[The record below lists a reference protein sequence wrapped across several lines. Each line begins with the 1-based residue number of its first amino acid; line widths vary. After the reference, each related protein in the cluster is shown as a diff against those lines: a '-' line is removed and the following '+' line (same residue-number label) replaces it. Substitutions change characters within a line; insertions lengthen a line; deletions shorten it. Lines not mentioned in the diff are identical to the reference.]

1 GALATLPGLLSV
13 AMQGLGVTKLAFG
26 GIGDALKAGSK
37 AQEAAIASTGGL
49 TGATQ
54 RSTAANDAARKAQER
69 LTKARE
75 DARKKIDDLRK
86 AANNATAYSD
96 AAARDEARAIAIR
109 DALVTDP
116 NVSADKKIKAEAKVN
131 EARRRN
137 RRL

>member
-1 GALATLPGLLSV
+1 
-13 AMQGLGVTKLAFG
+13 
-26 GIGDALKAGSK
+26 
-37 AQEAAIASTGGL
+37 
-49 TGATQ
+49 GATQ

-86 AANNATAYSD
+86 AVNNATAYSD

-137 RRL
+137 RRLQAAEDRAIERADRAERRGVDGDKGVIAAEKA